1 MSDPYEEILAGE
13 VWLRMPPGT
22 RHEQVCDRLHARVT
36 ASLPGVT
43 TLRLLPRRTI
53 VQVRTGTM
61 LRPDLALVDTGTGRL
76 WLAAEMINPGD
87 HRPDTVSKK
96 ALYEDLNVPRL
107 WMVDLRYHNVE
118 VYHAGDYGLALKTIL
133 AGQEPLEDGL
143 LPRLR
148 VTMTELFAG

>member
-1 MSDPYEEILAGE
+1 MSDPYDEILAGE
-13 VWLRMPPGT
+13 VWLRMPPGA

-36 ASLPGVT
+36 ASLPGVA

-53 VQVRTGTM
+53 IQVRTGTL
-61 LRPDLALVDTGTGRL
+61 LRPDLA
-76 WLAAEMINPGD
+76 AEVINSED
-87 HRPDTVSKK
+87 HRPDTVTKK
-96 ALYEDLNVPRL
+96 ALYEEINVPRL
-107 WMVDLRYHNVE
+107 WMVDPRYHNVE